1 MKTKTLILIVLLSL
15 IIGTSYAQQKTK
27 KQLREV
33 RKIEKQMQIKAMV
46 DAKTFVFVGRTALS
60 QGFNTIDLTSN
71 PNYLQFEP
79 ALIKSEMPFFGR
91 AFNGVGYGRDG
102 GLKFEGTPEEFAVE
116 NRKKSFEIKATV
128 KGETDVYRLFLTVF
142 LEGNATLTISSNN
155 RSAISY
161 NGAIQP
167 IEKNEDQ

>member
-1 MKTKTLILIVLLSL
+1 MKTKTVILIVMLSL
-15 IIGTSYAQQKTK
+15 IVATSYAQQKTK
-27 KQLREV
+27 KQLGEV
-33 RKIEKQMQIKAMV
+33 RKIEKQMQIKALV
-46 DAKTFVFVGRTALS
+46 DAKTFVFVGRTVLP
-60 QGFNTIDLTSN
+60 QGFNSIDLTSN

-79 ALIKSEMPFFGR
+79 DLIKSEMPFFGR
-91 AFNGVGYGRDG
+91 AFSGVGYGGDG
-102 GLKFEGTPEEFAVE
+102 GLKFEGKPEEFTVE

-161 NGAIQP
+161 NGAIQA
-167 IEKNEDQ
+167 IEKKEVN